1 MLADYFAGH
10 SSGQVCGE
18 GEIYWSRA
26 LVLGS
31 HQASVGFLVQSFISC
46 AMMAIYLTFLM
57 LSKFVCKKGAE
68 GVCLRRLL
76 SGLIRQIVHLKCLS
90 QLNVPHRVVAVVI
103 GIVAIIP
110 AALFLFFNF
119 NLIFRFLEIRES
131 LHV

>member
-1 MLADYFAGH
+1 MLADYSAGH

-46 AMMAIYLTFLM
+46 
-57 LSKFVCKKGAE
+57 AE